1 MSVRSGLHPA
11 GNDIPR
17 LAVRNEMPTVASG
30 HWLWPSNSAIDF
42 SESRDRPPRT
52 SDTKS
57 IAVHAGPDQAL
68 IRKTAAKY
76 FRLFFATHLEYSL
89 SMEPVYFDG
98 PMFIAATDVSSV
110 SPAKI
115 TLAL

>member
-1 MSVRSGLHPA
+1 LRVRSGLHPA
-11 GNDIPR
+11 GNDNDIPR

-57 IAVHAGPDQAL
+57 IAVHAGPDQAH

-76 FRLFFATHLEYSL
+76 FRLFFCDSFGILL
-89 SMEPVYFDG
+89 IDG
-98 PMFIAATDVSSV
+98 AGILRNIVFKRQRWMW
-110 SPAKI
+110 
-115 TLAL
+115 